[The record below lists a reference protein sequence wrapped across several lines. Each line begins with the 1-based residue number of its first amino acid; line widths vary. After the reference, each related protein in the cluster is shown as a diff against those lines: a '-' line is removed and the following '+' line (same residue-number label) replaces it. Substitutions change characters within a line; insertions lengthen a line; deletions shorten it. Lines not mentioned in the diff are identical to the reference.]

1 MTPSI
6 YDLNFVAHTSSIS
19 ELPSRQRLEKALA
32 LLPSPNGQA
41 SSIPTIGSSVDS
53 ISLEELLEPVQR
65 VNDVMRSYGI
75 EFDLQRQEGRVVT
88 RIVDRASGD
97 VIRQIPSEEVLR
109 IADSL
114 DQLQGRLFKHEV

>member
-6 YDLNFVAHTSSIS
+6 NDLNFVAQTTSVND
-19 ELPSRQRLEKALA
+19 LTSRQRIEKVLA
-32 LLPSPNGQA
+32 QLPYSDGQA
-41 SSIPTIGSSVDS
+41 SLAQVTGGAIDATSF
-53 ISLEELLEPVQR
+53 EELLEPVQR

-88 RIVDRASGD
+88 RIVDRLNGD
-97 VIRQIPSEEVLR
+97 VIRQLPSEEVLR

-114 DQLQGRLFKHEV
+114 EQIRGRLITLEA